1 MSTKTMRLPPRRVL
15 TPSNKRKEEEDTGV
29 DAVQVPPSTT
39 KKLKTAQP
47 QAEPHN
53 EPAAAYS
60 NQLLAGYLA
69 HEFLNK
75 GTLFGQPFDAARAES
90 SAGSAQEPK
99 QRREDEA
106 ERRDGAE
113 PRFESLQR
121 YVAVADLL
129 GSDGA
134 HLAGV
139 FNPTQ
144 LARFLQ
150 L

>member
-1 MSTKTMRLPPRRVL
+1 MRLPPRRVL
-15 TPSNKRKEEEDTGV
+15 TPSNKRKEEEDGIV
-29 DAVQVPPSTT
+29 DAVQQSTT
-39 KKLKTAQP
+39 KKSKPAES
-47 QAEPHN
+47 QAGFQRESTTV
-53 EPAAAYS
+53 ASSS

-69 HEFLNK
+69 HEFLTK

-90 SAGSAQEPK
+90 SSSSSSSSSAGE
-99 QRREDEA
+99 EEA
-106 ERRDGAE
+106 EKIGRAE
-113 PRFESLQR
+113 PGVESLER

-134 HLAGV
+134 HLSGV

-144 LARFLQ
+144 LARLLQ